1 MKKRY
6 LLLLLFSLT
15 ACLQDQQFSLPYLGY
30 TPLDQND
37 NWQLASPAAEQMDS
51 SLLEQAYELVYSDE
65 RFLMARSLLVFRNG
79 KLVAE
84 AYPNDLDDIQK
95 IYPIQSCTQS
105 ITSILVGAALQQQL
119 LDSIQTPLYD
129 YYPNEFDTDNRKQTI
144 TLEDALKMQAGLAF
158 DNSRQTKVLYTTK
171 GSSVG
176 YVLQQDYKFVAG
188 TQTKY
193 NNGAPQLVS
202 AVLSSQTQ
210 QPLVDFA
217 RQNLFTP
224 LGIEHWQWENAKD
237 GTTFGAFGLQL
248 RPRDLGKI
256 GQLLLQKG
264 SWNNQ
269 QWIDSSYLAEATQIH
284 TYLPAFATA
293 PYGYYFWIIPQY
305 HAYAMVGDGGQ
316 FVLVAP
322 DQNLVAV
329 YTAGAYTNPAFFDN
343 RMELIDLLIKSCN

>member
-6 LLLLLFSLT
+6 LLLLLCSLT

-30 TPLDQND
+30 TPLEQND
-37 NWQLASPAAEQMDS
+37 NWLLSTPAVEQMDS

-84 AYPNDLDDIQK
+84 AYPNDLDDIK
-95 IYPIQSCTQS
+95 KSYPIQSCTQS

-119 LDSIQTPLYD
+119 LDSIQTPLYNC
-129 YYPNEFDTDNRKQTI
+129 YPNEFDTDSRKQTI
-144 TLEDALKMQAGLAF
+144 TIEDALKMQTGLAF
-158 DNSRQTKVLYTTK
+158 DNSRQTKIWYETK
-171 GSSVG
+171 GSSIG
-176 YVLQQDYKFVAG
+176 YILGQDYEFAAG
-188 TQTKY
+188 TQTSY
-193 NNGAPQLVS
+193 NDGAPHLVS
-202 AVLSSQTQ
+202 AALSSQTK
-210 QPLVDFA
+210 QPLTDFA

-224 LGIEHWQWENAKD
+224 LGIDNWQWEGAKD
-237 GTTFGAFGLQL
+237 GITFGAFGLQL
-248 RPRDLGKI
+248 LPRDLGKI

-264 SWNNQ
+264 NWDNQ
-269 QWIDSSYLAEATQIH
+269 QWIDSSYLAEATQVQ
-284 TYLPAFATA
+284 TYLPTFATA

-322 DQNLVAV
+322 DQNLVVV
-329 YTAGAYTNPAFFDN
+329 YTAGAFTNPTFFDN
-343 RMELIDLLIKSCN
+343 RIELIDALIKSCN